1 MTILLVGTVLLL
13 CLLPSLAFL
22 GFWYGLGR
30 MQRSSM
36 LARTS
41 ARAGEPDPA
50 VTWNDVVDAYT
61 DPQKSLISA
70 SATSQSAI
78 RDDRCPTCATE
89 TDSVGSFC
97 HGCLRKLE

>member
-1 MTILLVGTVLLL
+1 MTILLLGAVLLL
-13 CLLPSLAFL
+13 CLLPSLVFL

-41 ARAGEPDPA
+41 ARAGGSDPA
-50 VTWNDVVDAYT
+50 VTWNDVVDAYA
-61 DPQKSLISA
+61 DPQQSLISTSVSSRSA
-70 SATSQSAI
+70 S